1 MFRTVKDYQMPAPSP
16 DSVAGSEGPRLI
28 SRRSINDRFRRNLAV
43 AVRSG
48 EGPFTTRFADL
59 RHRAIVR

>member
-1 MFRTVKDYQMPAPSP
+1 MTGSGVLKIN
-16 DSVAGSEGPRLI
+16 VVLAGYCTPQQTAAK
-28 SRRSINDRFRRNLAV
+28 RRNLAV

-59 RHRAIVR
+59 RHRAVKSVVC